1 MKRDWKLICV
11 DVDGTLL
18 DDTKKV
24 PKEAADSLRA
34 AAAAGVWIALVSGRM
49 PAALAPVEK
58 ELGIS
63 CIKACCAGTYILMD
77 GQCLSSVYLPAG
89 SMRAIGVLGAK
100 RGIPLWI
107 YREEDWFVTGEDA
120 LVREESAIIGRE
132 PKIASVEE
140 LARAWDLAGTGPNK
154 LLFGADPKAVGE
166 IGRELK
172 SGSYGEVEAAR
183 SADMYLEIYPKG
195 MNKGR
200 ALNII
205 CEKLNIDSSQ
215 AIAFGD
221 QELDIPM
228 IEAAGLGVAMGNAI
242 EELKEKADYVTG
254 TNNEAG
260 IAQALGRYLNP

>member
-1 MKRDWKLICV
+1 M
-11 DVDGTLL
+11 
-18 DDTKKV
+18 
-24 PKEAADSLRA
+24 
-34 AAAAGVWIALVSGRM
+34 
-49 PAALAPVEK
+49 
-58 ELGIS
+58 
-63 CIKACCAGTYILMD
+63 
-77 GQCLSSVYLPAG
+77 
-89 SMRAIGVLGAK
+89 
-100 RGIPLWI
+100 
-107 YREEDWFVTGEDA
+107 
-120 LVREESAIIGRE
+120 
-132 PKIASVEE
+132 
-140 LARAWDLAGTGPNK
+140 
-154 LLFGADPKAVGE
+154 
-166 IGRELK
+166 
-172 SGSYGEVEAAR
+172 EAAR